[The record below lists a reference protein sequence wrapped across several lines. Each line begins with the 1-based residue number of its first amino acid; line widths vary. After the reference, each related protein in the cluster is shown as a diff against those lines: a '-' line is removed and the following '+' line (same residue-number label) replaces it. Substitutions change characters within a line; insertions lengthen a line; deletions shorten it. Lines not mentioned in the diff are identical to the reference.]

1 METNGDISGKE
12 INKYIYKVICQNGNF
27 AMGIFCRILD
37 DSNKELAIALITTN
51 YANIINKKIQIIYN
65 NNKIPLE
72 IIDDFDINV
81 LKIIEINPRQDF
93 SNIEFI
99 NLDYYSMI
107 ESCRKNDFNDKQV
120 YLLDLHVN
128 NTIRYNAGIIQDI
141 NDETSKMEFLCFQK
155 GISLLGGFIIYYEN
169 NKVQLLGTY
178 ESPEDKK
185 YWKDG
190 TFICE
195 YVKTF
200 YEKNDITSFQLNRS
214 INLKNKENQNNK
226 KNKNIKNK
234 NINTNKVNNLN
245 KQSNKNNN
253 NINVNNNNMNFQNN
267 QNINNN
273 KNYQNNQNINNNMNY
288 QNNQNVNNNMNYQ
301 NNQNI
306 NNNMNYQNN
315 QNINNNMNYQN
326 NQNINNNMNYQN
338 NQNIINNINCQ
349 NNPNINNN
357 NLNCQ
362 NNQNLIN
369 ENTNNQNM
377 NIEYNPN
384 NQNYNNNINPQKMD
398 IENNSI
404 DYQNPQSINNTNN
417 QNYNNMNNQNYNNNM
432 NNQNYNNMN
441 NQNNNNNM
449 NNQNY
454 NNMNNSNNN
463 SFSNQNNNSN
473 CQNFNNM
480 NNQPNNYVNNIN
492 QFNKSISIIDQGI
505 YNKRRNHTFRD
516 SHPNYNLDILYNNNQ
531 NMNAQY
537 NNNQINNIG
546 MNNNMNMNMNYQY
559 PINFNMNIQN
569 LNQMNKY
576 THNTNN
582 FVPKTMNDLHGT
594 NCEDIY
600 SYIKENKI
608 NISFRNKDNVIKSVS
623 IPASLRNCE
632 LYYTADKI
640 NNPDFL
646 EYSDINSIKLYLN
659 NQLIPNNDGPIN
671 KNELNNA
678 QIFIMEIIE
687 DLSYYDSIIQKS
699 QNINKIN
706 ISFKNLDDGK
716 NFSMKPPYNIKVKDI
731 LLCFFVKN
739 KIPKA
744 NRKYFSF
751 TFSTDTL
758 DLNNEN
764 SLNSLRINNGSSISF
779 SSLDINNSN
788 EVKYYK
794 KQYPGKKLKVSLID
808 KKDELIGKIYASSL
822 QQIKTFYKILIN
834 YLNIKKFVFTLKPVI
849 LISGLE
855 AILSESNER
864 TFSSYGI
871 LNDFQ
876 CKIDG
881 TKNEEQNI
889 S

>member
-245 KQSNKNNN
+245 KQSNKNIN

-288 QNNQNVNNNMNYQ
+288 QNNQNIIY
-301 NNQNI
+301 NI
-306 NNNMNYQNN
+306 YF
-315 QNINNNMNYQN
+315 
-326 NQNINNNMNYQN
+326 
-338 NQNIINNINCQ
+338 Q

-404 DYQNPQSINNTNN
+404 DYQNPQSINNNTNN

-505 YNKRRNHTFRD
+505 YYKRRNHTFRD

-608 NISFRNKDNVIKSVS
+608 NISFRNKDNVIKNVS

>member
-1 METNGDISGKE
+1 
-12 INKYIYKVICQNGNF
+12 
-27 AMGIFCRILD
+27 
-37 DSNKELAIALITTN
+37 
-51 YANIINKKIQIIYN
+51 
-65 NNKIPLE
+65 
-72 IIDDFDINV
+72 
-81 LKIIEINPRQDF
+81 
-93 SNIEFI
+93 
-99 NLDYYSMI
+99 
-107 ESCRKNDFNDKQV
+107 
-120 YLLDLHVN
+120 
-128 NTIRYNAGIIQDI
+128 
-141 NDETSKMEFLCFQK
+141 
-155 GISLLGGFIIYYEN
+155 
-169 NKVQLLGTY
+169 
-178 ESPEDKK
+178 
-185 YWKDG
+185 
-190 TFICE
+190 
-195 YVKTF
+195 
-200 YEKNDITSFQLNRS
+200 
-214 INLKNKENQNNK
+214 
-226 KNKNIKNK
+226 
-234 NINTNKVNNLN
+234 
-245 KQSNKNNN
+245 
-253 NINVNNNNMNFQNN
+253 
-267 QNINNN
+267 
-273 KNYQNNQNINNNMNY
+273 
-288 QNNQNVNNNMNYQ
+288 
-301 NNQNI
+301 
-306 NNNMNYQNN
+306 
-315 QNINNNMNYQN
+315 
-326 NQNINNNMNYQN
+326 
-338 NQNIINNINCQ
+338 
-349 NNPNINNN
+349 
-357 NLNCQ
+357 
-362 NNQNLIN
+362 
-369 ENTNNQNM
+369 
-377 NIEYNPN
+377 
-384 NQNYNNNINPQKMD
+384 
-398 IENNSI
+398 
-404 DYQNPQSINNTNN
+404 
-417 QNYNNMNNQNYNNNM
+417 
-432 NNQNYNNMN
+432 
-441 NQNNNNNM
+441 
-449 NNQNY
+449 
-454 NNMNNSNNN
+454 MNNSNNN

-492 QFNKSISIIDQGI
+492 QFNKSISIIDKGI
-505 YNKRRNHTFRD
+505 YYKRRNHTFRD

-608 NISFRNKDNVIKSVS
+608 NISFRNKDNVIKNVS

>member
-326 NQNINNNMNYQN
+326 NQNI
-338 NQNIINNINCQ
+338 INNINCQ

-404 DYQNPQSINNTNN
+404 DYQNPQSINNNTNN

-546 MNNNMNMNMNYQY
+546 MNNNMNMNYQY
-559 PINFNMNIQN
+559 PNNFNMNIQN
-569 LNQMNKY
+569 LNQKNKY

-632 LYYTADKI
+632 LYYTADRI

-881 TKNEEQNI
+881 TKNEK
-889 S
+889 